1 MARPNINVTVG
12 GVKHATSQYK
22 TIVLKENQA
31 FGLSSANTKY
41 VIKFDYDLGGETITV
56 PDGCILEFDGGSV
69 TNGTLTLK
77 SDTIV
82 IDALH
87 SVSTATTRPSIKH
100 KGFQTFDL
108 TLGIPL
114 WWNGTAWVDAA
125 GNEPSNT

>member
-1 MARPNINVTVG
+1 MARPNVNVVVG
-12 GVKHATSQYK
+12 GVKRASSQYK
-22 TIVLKENQA
+22 TVVLKENQA
-31 FGLSSANTKY
+31 FGLSSANTRY

-69 TNGTLTLK
+69 ANGTLTLK
-77 SDTIV
+77 NDTIV

-87 SVSTATTRPSIKH
+87 SVSTSTTRPSIKH

-114 WWNGTAWVDAA
+114 WWNGTAWVDAT